1 MIRNMDQLLSK
12 EESYAERRK
21 LFKNIWNTSMQ
32 VDEKDDIL
40 NKPKIIKTLRLDEM
54 DRCTAGKKK
63 KQRIKN
69 LRAVCNKL
77 LDFCDRQDADDLF
90 YEQMA
95 AQGKTPLT
103 HQMEPKTKKQIKFR
117 KGIKKTKSLLSTTN
131 VTTKAR
137 VTTSEMQDGSK
148 TGIKASKITSPTKIK
163 RASIGLVKKKT
174 VNPKPSRRISLKNGT
189 LEVAS
194 TSQRKF
200 IKKKRSKN
208 KPERLISGI
217 YDDCP
222 QKEI

>member
-1 MIRNMDQLLSK
+1 MNRMMDQLLSK

-21 LFKNIWNTSMQ
+21 LFKNIWDTSMQ
-32 VDEKDDIL
+32 VDEKDDIM

-103 HQMEPKTKKQIKFR
+103 RQIEPKIKKKHIKFR
-117 KGIKKTKSLLSTTN
+117 KGLKKTKSMLSSTN
-131 VTTKAR
+131 VTTTAR
-137 VTTSEMQDGSK
+137 TTTSEIQDCPK
-148 TGIKASKITSPTKIK
+148 TGVKTSKIPSPTKNK
-163 RASIGLVKKKT
+163 RASIGLATKHS
-174 VNPKPSRRISLKNGT
+174 VNPKQSRRMTLKNGAS
-189 LEVAS
+189 EVTS
-194 TSQRKF
+194 TSQRRI

-208 KPERLISGI
+208 KPERLDPGI
-217 YDDCP
+217 HDDCL
-222 QKEI
+222 